1 MKRQLAWFVGLL
13 VGALV
18 LPGCLFS
25 KRDFTFDEDITHFET
40 VATQIEYPN
49 VAAASNSEVLCAQA
63 PRCVGDPEPE
73 YWDMTLQEAIHLAL
87 ANSEVMRDLGG
98 TVLRSP
104 DSVSTPYGPAIRE
117 TDPQHGI
124 QAALSAF
131 DAQFAMDLMFEK
143 NDRRLNDTFF
153 GDNGV
158 YQQDFDTFQAQLSKR
173 AATGTQF
180 ALRKYTE
187 FDDVNHTPGQ
197 DLFDNGAWTVWFD
210 AEARHPL
217 LQGSGVRFNRIAG
230 PGAPPGVYKGVL
242 VARVDT
248 DISLADFEGGV
259 RNFVSDVENA
269 YWGLYYAYRDLRAKV
284 NSRDKAL
291 EVWRTVQ
298 AWQQTGRRGGE
309 AENEAQARSLYL
321 ELEQQVQDALAG
333 KPRTG
338 EQSSGIGPFR
348 PAIGVYFNERE
359 LRRLIGLPPTG
370 ERLIRPA
377 EEPPLSPC
385 VFDWGEI
392 TNEALVRR
400 VELRKQ
406 KWQVRRRELEL
417 IASRNFLLPNLDVV
431 GRYRWR
437 GFGER
442 LIDSSGNP
450 DFAPGDAPEMRF
462 HNAYTNLTDGDFQ
475 EWQLGLELSVPI
487 GFRKAHAGVRNA
499 ELRLARERAV
509 LREQELQIIHRLS
522 DWVAE
527 MDRAY
532 AVVETKY
539 NRLLAAR
546 ARSEA
551 TETTLQTQATPITAD
566 LVFRLL
572 DSYRREAEAESA
584 YFQLQVEYALAVKS
598 VHFQKGSLL
607 DYCGVA
613 LAEGPWPTKA
623 YHDAAERER
632 LRGRPLPINYAMD
645 NPPLVSQGP

>member
-1 MKRQLAWFVGLL
+1 MKRQAGWFAGLL

-25 KRDFTFDEDITHFET
+25 KRDFTFDENITHFET

-49 VAAASNSEVLCAQA
+49 VGTASSHEVLCAQE
-63 PRCVGDPEPE
+63 PRRLDDPEPE

-117 TDPQHGI
+117 TDPQHGVE
-124 QAALSAF
+124 AALSAF
-131 DAQFAMDLMFEK
+131 DAQFAMDFMFEK
-143 NDRRLNDTFF
+143 NDRRLNNTFL
-153 GDNGV
+153 GDLGFFE
-158 YQQDFDTFQAQLSKR
+158 QDFDTFQAQLSKR
-173 AATGTQF
+173 AATGSQF

-187 FDDVNHTPGQ
+187 FDNNNSLGNDFP
-197 DLFDNGAWTVWFD
+197 NGAWTVWLD

-230 PGAPPGVYKGVL
+230 PGGQPGVYNGVL
-242 VARVDT
+242 VARIDT
-248 DISLADFEGGV
+248 DISLADFEAGV

-284 NSRDKAL
+284 NARDKAL

-309 AENEAQARSLYL
+309 AENEAQARALYL

-370 ERLIRPA
+370 DRLIRPA

-437 GFGER
+437 GFGEELLDPYR
-442 LIDSSGNP
+442 HGQP
-450 DFAPGDAPEMRF
+450 RF
-462 HNAYTNLTDGDFQ
+462 DNAYMDLTGGDFQ

-572 DSYRREAEAESA
+572 DAYRREAEAESA

-623 YHDAAERER
+623 YYDAAERER
-632 LRGRPLPINYAMD
+632 LRGRPRPINYALD

>member
-1 MKRQLAWFVGLL
+1 MKRQSAWFVGLL

-18 LPGCLFS
+18 LPGCLFA
-25 KRDFTFDEDITHFET
+25 KRDFTFDEGITHFET

-49 VAAASNSEVLCAQA
+49 VAAPSGHEVLCAYE
-63 PRCVGDPEPE
+63 PRRLNDPEPD
-73 YWDMTLQEAIHLAL
+73 YWDMTLQEAIQLAL
-87 ANSEVMRDLGG
+87 ANSEVMRDLGA
-98 TVLRSP
+98 TVIRSP
-104 DSVSTPYGPAIRE
+104 ETAETPFGPALQE
-117 TDPQHGI
+117 TDPQRGI
-124 QAALSAF
+124 EAALSAF

-143 NDRRLNDTFF
+143 NDRRLNNTFL
-153 GDNGV
+153 GDLG
-158 YQQDFDTFQAQLSKR
+158 YFQQDYDTFQAQLSKR
-173 AATGTQF
+173 AATGSQF
-180 ALRKYTE
+180 ALRKYVEWDNDNSLGNE
-187 FDDVNHTPGQ
+187 FAD
-197 DLFDNGAWTVWFD
+197 GAWSVWMD
-210 AEARHPL
+210 AEVRHPL

-230 PGAPPGVYKGVL
+230 PDAEAGTYHGVL

-248 DISLADFEGGV
+248 DVSLAQFEAGV
-259 RNFVSDVENA
+259 RDFLSDVENA

-284 NSRDKAL
+284 KARDKAL
-291 EVWRTVQ
+291 DVWRRVQ
-298 AWQQTGRRGGE
+298 AWEQTGRRGGE
-309 AENEAQARSLYL
+309 AENEAQARALYL

-333 KPRTG
+333 KPRAG

-348 PAIGVYFNERE
+348 PAIGVYYNERE

-370 ERLIRPA
+370 DRLIRPA
-377 EEPPLSPC
+377 EEPPVSPC

-392 TNEALVRR
+392 TNEAIVRR

-406 KWQVRRRELEL
+406 RYEVRRSELEL
-417 IASRNFLLPNLDVV
+417 IGSRNFLLPNLDFV

-437 GFGER
+437 GFGEELLDPYR
-442 LIDSSGNP
+442 NGNP
-450 DFAPGDAPEMRF
+450 RF
-462 HNAYTNLTDGDFQ
+462 DNAYADLTNGDFQ
-475 EWQLGLELSVPI
+475 EWQLGLELSVPV
-487 GFRKAHAGVRNA
+487 GFRKGHAAVRNA

-509 LREQELQIIHRLS
+509 LREQELQIMHRLS

-527 MDRAY
+527 ADRAY
-532 AVVETKY
+532 AVVQTKY

-572 DSYRREAEAESA
+572 DAYRREAEAESA
-584 YFQLQVEYALAVKS
+584 YFQLQVEYALALKS

-613 LAEGPWPTKA
+613 LAEGPWPTSA
-623 YHDAAERER
+623 YYDAAERER
-632 LRGRPLPINYAMD
+632 LRGTPLPMDYRLD